1 MARIEQTVRDLVSED
16 ESMRDAVETVL
27 ARSEDGTVRWV
38 DVREDLTSGQWGR
51 LIEMGVLVDGE
62 EGFEVADPNAVRE
75 GLENGEAGS
84 GVTEIDDD
92 GSTSWSIWDKLAA
105 VISVSFFVGY
115 SYAPVRNVIGGV
127 MDVALGPLETMLPFY
142 AVVMVL
148 ALATGLYS
156 TLLQANLTDM
166 EKMGKYQ
173 ERMKEIQEKRKE
185 AKEAGDDA
193 AMKEIQEEQ
202 MEAMGDQMGMFKE
215 QFRPMVWIM
224 FLTIPVFLWM
234 YWKIGIGGGGTYGTV
249 VLPLVGQTTWKDPV
263 AGPMQAWI
271 VWYFLCSMSF
281 TQILRKGLNIDMT
294 PSTS

>member
-38 DVREDLTSGQWGR
+38 DVREELTSGQWGR

-62 EGFEVADPNAVRE
+62 EGFEVADPTAVRE
-75 GLENGEAGS
+75 GLENGEAEI
-84 GVTEIDDD
+84 TEIDDD
-92 GSTSWSIWDKLAA
+92 GGTSWSTWDKLAA

-127 MDVALGPLETMLPFY
+127 MDVFLGPLETMLPFY

-193 AMKEIQEEQ
+193 AMQEIQEEQ